1 MFTKFKDR
9 RYWILMPPFLIIGFI
24 LVLYLPQKLKPF
36 AILTALV
43 FWIVYY
49 TWNGLSK
56 TNEEKEEMDK

>member
-1 MFTKFKDR
+1 
-9 RYWILMPPFLIIGFI
+9 MPPFLIIGFI

-56 TNEEKEEMDK
+56 TNEEKEKMDK